1 MNIKENVVINND
13 FILNIK
19 QPLLYTESSDEKEL
33 ISIFMPPK
41 DYDEVENNYN
51 FDKNQATIMFNIMFN
66 GKLDPEKLKTLDF
79 KNMLQIISDNSEKS
93 FVEKY
98 LSNEQPL
105 LVHGDYEKVV
115 KVIRDNPN
123 LKVGYYTMRC
133 VVEDNLLLG
142 SQLYTKYIGLI
153 MTDIGYYVFNSKY
166 NYVFCNAVE
175 VKNQIEELLNSI
187 ELINSKR
194 SNIY

>member
-66 GKLDPEKLKTLDF
+66 GKL
-79 KNMLQIISDNSEKS
+79 
-93 FVEKY
+93 
-98 LSNEQPL
+98 

-115 KVIRDNPN
+115 RVIRDNPN